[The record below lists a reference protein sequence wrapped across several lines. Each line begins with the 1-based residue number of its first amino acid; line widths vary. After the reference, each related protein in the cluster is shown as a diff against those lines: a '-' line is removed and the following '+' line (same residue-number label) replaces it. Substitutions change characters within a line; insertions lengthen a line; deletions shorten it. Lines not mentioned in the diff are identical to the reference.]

1 MRVDESDILENL
13 SLAELKQAL
22 RDTMHEVREFNRIVK
37 ANSEMLTRQLRI
49 EEDGPLQLSVDN
61 ARNVRNHAIAILE
74 TAQMLSARLDLID
87 LETNPDSFTS
97 EQRISLG
104 VFAKF
109 DKARKMLRT
118 KGREKR
124 VEVEFSGQSFN
135 KSDLYPVF
143 DIVPFLLLENAIKYS
158 PKESKV
164 VVTFSE
170 RPQFIDVLIES
181 LGPLVKGDERSKLT
195 EKNFRGEC
203 AKALGIP
210 GTGFGLHFAK
220 FVCDLNQIDL
230 EISPSASS
238 YSVNG
243 VPHAP
248 FKVTLRVPRGHI

>member
-13 SLAELKQAL
+13 NLAELKQAL

-61 ARNVRNHAIAILE
+61 ARNTRNHAIAILE

-87 LETNPDSFTS
+87 LETNPDSFTN
-97 EQRISLG
+97 EQRISVG

-124 VEVEFSGQSFN
+124 VVVEFSGQSFN

-170 RPQFIDVLIES
+170 RPQFIDVFIES
-181 LGPLVKGDERSKLT
+181 LGPLVKDDERNKLT
-195 EKNFRGEC
+195 EKNFRGDC
-203 AKALGIP
+203 AKAIGIP

-230 EISPSASS
+230 EISASASS

-248 FKVTLRVPRGHI
+248 FKVALKVPRGHI

>member
-1 MRVDESDILENL
+1 MKTAEPDILENL
-13 SLAELKQAL
+13 SLDELKQAL

-49 EEDGPLQLSVDN
+49 EEDGPLQLSADN
-61 ARNVRNHAIAILE
+61 ARNIRNHAVAILE

-87 LETNPDSFTS
+87 LETNPDSFAS
-97 EQRISLG
+97 EQRISVG

-124 VEVEFSGQSFN
+124 IDIEFSGQSFN

-164 VVTFSE
+164 LVTFSE
-170 RPQFIDVLIES
+170 RPHCIDVSIDS
-181 LGPLVKGDERSKLT
+181 LGPLVKDHEKLQLT

-203 AKALGIP
+203 AKSLGIP

-220 FVCDLNQIDL
+220 YVCDLNQITL
-230 EISPSASS
+230 EILPSSSS

-248 FKVTLRVPRGHI
+248 FRVTLKVPRGQI

>member
-1 MRVDESDILENL
+1 MRTDESSILENL
-13 SLAELKQAL
+13 DLEELKQAL

-37 ANSEMLTRQLRI
+37 ANSEMLTRLLRI
-49 EEDGPLQLSVDN
+49 EEDGPVQLSAEN
-61 ARNVRNHAIAILE
+61 ARNVRNHATAILE

-87 LETNPDSFTS
+87 LETNPDAFAN
-97 EQRISLG
+97 EKKIPVG

-118 KGREKR
+118 KGKDKR
-124 VEVEFSGQSFN
+124 IEIELSGNSFS

-143 DIVPFLLLENAIKYS
+143 DIVPFLLLENAIKYA
-158 PKESKV
+158 PRETKI

-170 RPQFIDVLIES
+170 RAHCIDVSIDS
-181 LGPLVKGDERSKLT
+181 VGPLVNSDEKQRLT
-195 EKNFRGEC
+195 EKSFRGEC
-203 AKALGIP
+203 ARALGVP

-220 FVCDLNQIDL
+220 YVCDLNGISI
-230 EISPSASS
+230 EITPSNSS

-248 FKVTLRVPRGHI
+248 FGVSLKVPRG